1 MQGLKYTVDIVM
13 CIDATGSMAPII
25 DKVKAN
31 ALNFYEDLM
40 KQMELK
46 GKVID
51 TLRVKVLAFRDYY
64 YDEEYSMESSPFF
77 ILPQEKDKF
86 KKFVD
91 AIIAEGGGP
100 DPESGL
106 EAIALAIRS
115 DWNKSGDK
123 KRQIIVVWTDAS
135 THPLEESL
143 KNRPANYPPNL
154 PENFDEL
161 TDLWDGQYMSRA
173 AKRLIIYS
181 PDAYAWS
188 DMANH
193 WENTIQYPSKAGE
206 GLSEVDYQTILD
218 AIASSV

>member
-25 DKVKAN
+25 EKVKNN
-31 ALNFYEDLM
+31 ALKFYDDLM
-40 KQMELK
+40 QVMTAK
-46 GKVID
+46 GKTID
-51 TLRVKVLAFRDYY
+51 TLRVKVIAFRDYY
-64 YDEEYSMESSPFF
+64 YDGEYSLEESGFF
-77 ILPQEKDKF
+77 ILPTEKEQF

-91 AIIAEGGGP
+91 KIVAEGGGEE
-100 DPESGL
+100 PESGL
-106 EAIALAIRS
+106 EALALAIKS
-115 DWNKSGDK
+115 KWNTAGDK

-135 THPLEESL
+135 VHPLEAFEN
-143 KNRPANYPPNL
+143 KKPDNYPPNM
-154 PENFDEL
+154 PANFDEL
-161 TDLWDGQYMSRA
+161 TDLWEGQYMGRA

-181 PDAYAWS
+181 PDAYAWT

-206 GLSEVDYQTILD
+206 GLNEVDYQTILD